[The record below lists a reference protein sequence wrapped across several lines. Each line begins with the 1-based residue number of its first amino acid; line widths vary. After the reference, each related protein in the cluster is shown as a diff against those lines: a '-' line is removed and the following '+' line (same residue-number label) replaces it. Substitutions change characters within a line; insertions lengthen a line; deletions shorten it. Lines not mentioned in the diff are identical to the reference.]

1 MKLFTMILLSFI
13 FILGGCQANN
23 EEKNLVEQGNEND
36 DHILQVRDSE
46 LTEETHA
53 SNQEIAEHLASLA
66 NRVPDVEGAT
76 AIIAG
81 PYAAVGID
89 VDEKLDRSRVGT
101 IKFAVT
107 EALQDDPYGK
117 TAIVIADA
125 DGTERIRAMARN
137 VRSGDPIHGITEEL
151 AAIIGR
157 YMPEFPI
164 NTPKATDEEDLNKKT
179 INEKE
184 EQKLE
189 EIEEEQSNHHLNN
202 EE

>member
-1 MKLFTMILLSFI
+1 MILLSFS
-13 FILGGCQANN
+13 FILSGCQANN
-23 EEKNLVEQGNEND
+23 EEKNLVEQENGND

-53 SNQEIAEHLASLA
+53 TNQEIAEHLASLA
-66 NRVPDVEGAT
+66 NKVPDVKGAT

-89 VDEKLDRSRVGT
+89 VDKDLDRSRVGT
-101 IKFAVT
+101 IKYAVT
-107 EALQDDPYGK
+107 EALRDDPYGK

-125 DGTERIRAMARN
+125 DGTERIRAMTRN

-151 AAIIGR
+151 AGIIGR

-164 NTPKATDEEDLNKKT
+164 SRPKATDEEDLNKKT
-179 INEKE
+179 INDDEEKE
-184 EQKLE
+184 LE
-189 EIEEEQSNHHLNN
+189 KIEEEQSNNHLNKN